1 MSGYV
6 CTHILQEYIIVFV
19 SRYQLELKE
28 EHIART
34 NKVTEDEKKN
44 KGNHLSETDK
54 VELILSYAKPLLFL
68 NGPGVQCYNGQK
80 SHQDR

>member
-1 MSGYV
+1 MHAHV
-6 CTHILQEYIIVFV
+6 RTHVLWEYIILFT

-44 KGNHLSETDK
+44 KGNHLFEINK
-54 VELILSYAKPLLFL
+54 VAVYL
-68 NGPGVQCYNGQK
+68 
-80 SHQDR
+80 